1 MPSNRRQILA
11 LAVVAAAGAMV
22 TGAAG
27 AVGGCDFV
35 ASPVGDDGAAGSVS
49 APFRT
54 VQRLVDA
61 LGPGQTGCLRAG
73 SYAEDVRVGSGGS
86 AGAPVTLASY
96 PGERATVVGR
106 FWIAKGADYVT
117 VEGLNLDGVNSG
129 RLPSPTVNGDY
140 ATFSHDDVTNDHTAI
155 CFDLGDHEYGVAT
168 GTVITDDRVHG
179 CGQLPAANH
188 QHGIYVAAARDTTIA
203 WNLIYDNADRGIQ
216 LYPDAQNTTVDHNVI
231 DDNGEGI
238 IFSGDEGYASSGAE
252 VYDNLI
258 TGAVI
263 RHDVESWYPAGNPVG
278 TANVVRQNCVWGGKE
293 GTIDTSGGGYTATG
307 NTVANPQYV
316 DAAAHDYHLKSTSP
330 CLSITGDIAAAVD
343 GSTPTH
349 PTPGAEARSARPKAH
364 AAVLR
369 WGRGH
374 RVRHHG
380 RRAKRHGRHH
390 RHANRGHHRHANRGH
405 HRHANRGHHRHAN
418 QGHHRPANRS
428 HGRHANRGHGR
439 HANRGHRRD
448 ANRRHRRQATRKASR
463 RQ

>member
-1 MPSNRRQILA
+1 
-11 LAVVAAAGAMV
+11 
-22 TGAAG
+22 
-27 AVGGCDFV
+27 
-35 ASPVGDDGAAGSVS
+35 
-49 APFRT
+49 
-54 VQRLVDA
+54 
-61 LGPGQTGCLRAG
+61 
-73 SYAEDVRVGSGGS
+73 
-86 AGAPVTLASY
+86 LASY

-349 PTPGAEARSARPKAH
+349 ATPAHAHIAVVARPSRHHLA
-364 AAVLR
+364 R
-369 WGRGH
+369 RRH
-374 RVRHHG
+374 RHG
-380 RRAKRHGRHH
+380 RRGAE
-390 RHANRGHHRHANRGH
+390 
-405 HRHANRGHHRHAN
+405 
-418 QGHHRPANRS
+418 RP
-428 HGRHANRGHGR
+428 H
-439 HANRGHRRD
+439 
-448 ANRRHRRQATRKASR
+448 T
-463 RQ
+463 